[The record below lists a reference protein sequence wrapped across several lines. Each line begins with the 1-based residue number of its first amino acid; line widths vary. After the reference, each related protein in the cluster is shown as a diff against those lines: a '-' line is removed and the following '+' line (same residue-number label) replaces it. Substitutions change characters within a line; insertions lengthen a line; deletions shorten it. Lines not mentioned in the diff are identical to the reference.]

1 MPVTQGADILSAV
14 ATRKPKPSDEK
25 PRPRSGASI
34 QAFIDPDIRAAMDAY
49 MAAYNSQHDHRASVT
64 STIEAA
70 LKRFLAAE
78 GHWPPKSPRP

>member
-1 MPVTQGADILSAV
+1 MPTTQEVCILSAV
-14 ATRKPKPSDEK
+14 AERKPKAGKPS
-25 PRPRSGASI
+25 RQRSGAAI

-49 MAAYNSQHDHRASVT
+49 MADYNSQHDHRASVT

-78 GHWPPKSPRP
+78 GHWPPKSPRA